1 MHFCNFYIF
10 FAIFTLMTLEGFWN
24 KVLTSLLYF
33 ILVHIISNCVS
44 RSGLILQLG
53 QVISVLIWRGC
64 DVKPSWKN
72 QSEKTVQSE
81 EIGSNAVKIINL
93 RKLFQIISGKYYF
106 YILIIYFLL
115 VLPVLYFSYL
125 GWNQEG
131 RFAHCDDYERLRNW

>member
-10 FAIFTLMTLEGFWN
+10 FAIITLMTLEGFWN

-53 QVISVLIWRGC
+53 QVISVLIWRRC

-106 YILIIYFLL
+106 YIFNNKIFCLF
-115 VLPVLYFSYL
+115 YL
-125 GWNQEG
+125 CCISVTSDEIRKEG
-131 RFAHCDDYERLRNW
+131 SPTVMTMNV

>member
-1 MHFCNFYIF
+1 M
-10 FAIFTLMTLEGFWN
+10 
-24 KVLTSLLYF
+24 YF

-106 YILIIYFLL
+106 YILIRFFACFTCA
-115 VLPVLYFSYL
+115 VFQLPRMKS
-125 GWNQEG
+125 G
-131 RFAHCDDYERLRNW
+131 RKVRPLWWLWTFKKLISAVYGPKKYREKSRRNMTW